1 VRKVDLSKVPRS
13 INLLTDAD
21 QVFPKI
27 RPQAYN
33 SRKSTLKNR
42 VILCSQECLGMG
54 YKAGEGATMDEELK
68 KKILEIGEVIKG
80 LPASV
85 QEKAFEMLL
94 SNELVGAPGRKGKEA
109 EATVKDQNGPE
120 IVNGGS
126 AEAAVQGRGG
136 EDLAQQDLH
145 LKAKKFL
152 EKQSLSLDDL
162 NELFY
167 KEGDVI
173 KPLFEDLKTTK
184 SSESQI
190 RLALLSALRN
200 AIQNGE
206 FEFSG
211 EEVRQQ
217 CQLRKTY
224 DATNFKANFRNNKR
238 LFDKFESYE
247 REKPT
252 IRLSEEGREALAKLI
267 KELR

>member
-1 VRKVDLSKVPRS
+1 
-13 INLLTDAD
+13 
-21 QVFPKI
+21 
-27 RPQAYN
+27 
-33 SRKSTLKNR
+33 
-42 VILCSQECLGMG
+42 
-54 YKAGEGATMDEELK
+54 MDEELK
-68 KKILEIGEVIKG
+68 KKILEIGEVVKG
-80 LPASV
+80 LPATV

-94 SNELVGAPGRKGKEA
+94 SQELSGTSGPKGKEID
-109 EATVKDQNGPE
+109 TTIKDQNGQKAG
-120 IVNGGS
+120 NGGG

-152 EKQSLSLDDL
+152 DRQGLSLDDL

-167 KEGDVI
+167 KEGDAI

-190 RLALLSALRN
+190 RLGLLSALRN
-200 AIQNGE
+200 AIQNGD

-211 EEVRQQ
+211 EDVRQQ

-224 DATNFKANFRNNKR
+224 DATNFKAHFRNNKR
-238 LFDKFESYE
+238 LFDKFDSYDKA
-247 REKPT
+247 KPL
-252 IRLSEEGREALAKLI
+252 IRLSDEGREALAKLI

>member
-1 VRKVDLSKVPRS
+1 
-13 INLLTDAD
+13 
-21 QVFPKI
+21 
-27 RPQAYN
+27 
-33 SRKSTLKNR
+33 
-42 VILCSQECLGMG
+42 MG
-54 YKAGEGATMDEELK
+54 YNTDEGATMDDELK

-85 QEKAFEMLL
+85 QEKAFEILL
-94 SNELVGAPGRKGKEA
+94 SHELAGFPAQKGKESELTA
-109 EATVKDQNGPE
+109 KDHSGPE
-120 IVNGGS
+120 NGNVGG
-126 AEAAVQGRGG
+126 AETTVQGRGG

-152 EKQSLSLDDL
+152 EKQSLLLDDL

-167 KEGDVI
+167 KEGDAI

-200 AIQNGE
+200 AIQDGE

-224 DATNFKANFRNNKR
+224 DATNFKANFRNNKK
-238 LFDKFESYE
+238 LFDKFENYD
-247 REKPT
+247 RDKPK

-267 KELR
+267 KDLR

>member
-1 VRKVDLSKVPRS
+1 
-13 INLLTDAD
+13 
-21 QVFPKI
+21 
-27 RPQAYN
+27 
-33 SRKSTLKNR
+33 
-42 VILCSQECLGMG
+42 
-54 YKAGEGATMDEELK
+54 MDEELK
-68 KKILEIGEVIKG
+68 KKILEIGEVVKG
-80 LPASV
+80 LPATV

-94 SNELVGAPGRKGKEA
+94 SQELGGTSGRKGKDID
-109 EATVKDQNGPE
+109 TTIKDQNGQKAG
-120 IVNGGS
+120 NGGG

-136 EDLAQQDLH
+136 EDMAQQDLH

-152 EKQSLSLDDL
+152 DKQGLSLDDL

-167 KEGDVI
+167 KEGDAI

-190 RLALLSALRN
+190 RLGLLSALRN
-200 AIQNGE
+200 AIQNGD

-211 EEVRQQ
+211 EDVRQQ

-238 LFDKFESYE
+238 LFDKFDSYDK
-247 REKPT
+247 EKPL
-252 IRLSEEGREALAKLI
+252 IRLSDEGREALAKLI

>member
-1 VRKVDLSKVPRS
+1 
-13 INLLTDAD
+13 
-21 QVFPKI
+21 
-27 RPQAYN
+27 
-33 SRKSTLKNR
+33 
-42 VILCSQECLGMG
+42 
-54 YKAGEGATMDEELK
+54 MDEELK
-68 KKILEIGEVIKG
+68 KKILEIGNVIKG

-85 QEKAFEMLL
+85 QEKAFEILL
-94 SNELVGAPGRKGKEA
+94 SHELAGTSTQKSKEA
-109 EATVKDQNGPE
+109 ELTAKDQSGPE
-120 IVNGGS
+120 NGNGS
-126 AEAAVQGRGG
+126 GAEATIQFRGG
-136 EDLAQQDLH
+136 EDLTQQDLH

-167 KEGDVI
+167 KEGDTI

-200 AIQNGE
+200 AIQDGE

-217 CQLRKTY
+217 CQFRKTY
-224 DATNFKANFRNNKR
+224 DATNFKANFRNNKK
-238 LFDKFESYE
+238 LFDKFENYD
-247 REKPT
+247 RDKPK

-267 KELR
+267 KDLQ

>member
-1 VRKVDLSKVPRS
+1 
-13 INLLTDAD
+13 
-21 QVFPKI
+21 
-27 RPQAYN
+27 
-33 SRKSTLKNR
+33 
-42 VILCSQECLGMG
+42 
-54 YKAGEGATMDEELK
+54 MDEELK
-68 KKILEIGEVIKG
+68 KKILEIGEVVKG
-80 LPASV
+80 LPATV

-94 SNELVGAPGRKGKEA
+94 SQELGGAHGRKGKEI
-109 EATVKDQNGPE
+109 EATNTDLNGQKAG
-120 IVNGGS
+120 NGG

-152 EKQSLSLDDL
+152 EKQGLSLDDL

-167 KEGDVI
+167 KEGDAI

-190 RLALLSALRN
+190 RLGLLSALRN

-211 EEVRQQ
+211 EDVRQQ

-224 DATNFKANFRNNKR
+224 DATNFKANFRNNRR
-238 LFDKFESYE
+238 LFDKFESYDK
-247 REKPT
+247 EKPI